1 MPGARGE
8 PMTTETIPKA
18 EWVYEALLTPTATER
33 FWSKV
38 DRRGPDECWPW
49 TASTSAG
56 YGQFTV
62 WVDQHRT
69 NLKSH
74 RAVWMLTYGPV
85 PVDRQVNHT
94 CDNALCCNPAHLEPG
109 TQTENIADATRKGRM
124 ASCGA
129 ATRPEVIPYGE
140 KHYNARLTVAKVI
153 ELRRRFESGE
163 KLTLLAKEFGIDC
176 GHASA
181 VANRKKWKQVP

>member
-1 MPGARGE
+1 MGA
-8 PMTTETIPKA
+8 
-18 EWVYEALLTPTATER
+18 
-33 FWSKV
+33 
-38 DRRGPDECWPW
+38 
-49 TASTSAG
+49 
-56 YGQFTV
+56 
-62 WVDQHRT
+62 
-69 NLKSH
+69 H
-74 RAVWMLTYGPV
+74 RAAYIDRVAPIPDGLVVMHKCDV
-85 PVDRQVNHT
+85 PR
-94 CDNALCCNPAHLEPG
+94 CCNPAHLEPG